1 MTELVRFNRILVR
14 DGIIGGSN
22 GDFYGQW
29 NPNLPMYSPEISQ
42 SMTLTRFGE
51 IKSSI
56 KLYNKNAENSRD
68 QEGYKPAYKFDLPY
82 KSLVANTNAISVKD
96 DENPVIDDSSWPHFG
111 YGEAESGI
119 CGRLSQNNK
128 FAKVGF
134 GNLFEI
140 GRGFRM

>member
-82 KSLVANTNAISVKD
+82 NALVANTNAI
-96 DENPVIDDSSWPHFG
+96 
-111 YGEAESGI
+111 
-119 CGRLSQNNK
+119 L
-128 FAKVGF
+128 AK
-134 GNLFEI
+134 
-140 GRGFRM
+140 R